1 MARNKRNMFLFGGA
15 AAVVALAT
23 VIGSVNSVERTSA
36 GGPIGTGGGSL
47 MARRY
52 DGGVPVDPAKDQASR
67 DAVVASVASK
77 GKTEIIV
84 EVAAKLSPNASA
96 QSRANTIAAAQDN
109 VIASVKGSANVV
121 ARTTSLPVMLVSVD
135 EEAAR
140 GLANSTAVVSMMEN
154 RYAAPTLDE
163 TIPLIG
169 GPNVYNQGVTGKG
182 WSVAILDTAQD
193 TSHPFFS
200 ERVLEE
206 LCFSSN
212 SDYANSIC
220 PNGDDT
226 DEGPGAAANC
236 QVDWCRHGTHVAG
249 IAAGNGYGG
258 SGVAP
263 DAGII
268 SINVFM
274 ELKECAGEEHCIR
287 SSVYD
292 RIAAMNWVLEHHD
305 EYKIA
310 AVNMSIGGGQYFDQ
324 ASCDADNGPE
334 KAAIDALVAANVAVL
349 IASGNEEFSDSLGA
363 PGCIS
368 SAIAVGSTTKQDE
381 ISDFSNSSDMLDIL
395 APGSDI
401 VSAAPGGGWATLS
414 GTSMATPHVA
424 GAFTLL
430 RSAKPSATVQEIY
443 TALANGGKQIR
454 DPRNGI
460 TRSRIQ
466 LDSALQKLRAG
477 GGSQPNPNPAPR
489 PSPTRPAPQR
499 GPVNDDQDNPTEI
512 NSANF
517 RDTVDVRT
525 ATASDDS
532 PIQPTYYC
540 PEGGIFEKSV
550 WYSFTAP
557 SDGYLTITTQGSN
570 YDTIMSVWKGS
581 RGAPYQTGCSDD
593 DRYPNVLTSTISG
606 WVQAGTTFR
615 IQVAAWDDGGT
626 LVFSSR
632 FQAYNASS
640 VVPGSAE
647 GATFDAAE

>member
-1 MARNKRNMFLFGGA
+1 MARNKRNLFLFGGA

-23 VIGSVNSVERTSA
+23 VIGTVTGASRSNAEEQVGS
-36 GGPIGTGGGSL
+36 GGGSL
-47 MARRY
+47 LARKY
-52 DGGVPVDPAKDQASR
+52 SVPAQVDPAKDKASR

-77 GKTEIIV
+77 GKTEVIV

-96 QSRANTIAAAQDN
+96 QNRANTIAAAQDN
-109 VIASVKGSANVV
+109 LIASVKGSANVV
-121 ARTTSLPVMLVSVD
+121 ARTSNLPVMLVSVD

-140 GLANSTAVVSMMEN
+140 NLANSSAVVSMQEN
-154 RYAAPTLDE
+154 RLAKPTLDE

-169 GPNVYNQGVTGKG
+169 GPAVYNQGITGKG

-200 ERVLEE
+200 DRVLEE

-220 PNGDDT
+220 PNGEDS
-226 DEGPGAAANC
+226 EIGPGAAANC
-236 QVDWCRHGTHVAG
+236 QVDWCNHGTHVAG

-263 DAGII
+263 GAGII

-274 ELKECAGEEHCIR
+274 ELKECAGEERCIR

-292 RIAAMNWVLEHHD
+292 RIAAMDWVLAHHD

-349 IASGNEEFSDSLGA
+349 IASGNEEYTDSLSG

-381 ISDFSNSSDMLDIL
+381 ISSFSNSSDMLDIL

-401 VSAAPGGGWATLS
+401 VSSAPGEGWATMS

-430 RSAKPSATVQEIY
+430 RSAKPTASVQDIY
-443 TALANGGKQIR
+443 NALVNGGKPIT
-454 DPRNGI
+454 DDRNGL

-466 LDSALQKLRAG
+466 LDSALRLLVNG
-477 GGSQPNPNPAPR
+477 GGSQPNPGPR

-499 GPVNDDQDNPTEI
+499 GPVNDDQGNPTEI
-512 NSANF
+512 NNANF
-517 RDTVDVRT
+517 RDTIDVRN
-525 ATASDDS
+525 ATTSDDS
-532 PIQPTYYC
+532 PIRPTSFC

-557 SDGYLTITTQGSN
+557 ADGYLTISTQGSN
-570 YDTIMSVWKGS
+570 YDTIMSVWQGS
-581 RGAPYQTGCSDD
+581 RGAAYQVGCNDD
-593 DRYPNVLTSTISG
+593 DRYPNLLTSTIGG
-606 WVQAGTTFR
+606 WVRAGTTFR

-640 VVPGSAE
+640 VTPGNVQ
-647 GATFDAAE
+647 GATFEAVE

>member
-1 MARNKRNMFLFGGA
+1 MARNKRNLFLFGGA
-15 AAVVALAT
+15 AAVIALAT
-23 VIGSVNSVERTSA
+23 VVGTVSGASRSSDEEL
-36 GGPIGTGGGSL
+36 IGTGGGSL
-47 MARRY
+47 MARKY
-52 DGGVPVDPAKDQASR
+52 SAAAPIDPAKDQASR
-67 DAVVASVASK
+67 DAVVAAVASK

-109 VIASVKGSANVV
+109 LIASVKGSANVV

-135 EEAAR
+135 EAAAR
-140 GLANSTAVVSMMEN
+140 DLANSTAVVSMMEN
-154 RYAAPTLDE
+154 RLASPTLDE

-169 GPNVYNQGVTGKG
+169 GPAVYNQGVTGNG

-200 ERVLEE
+200 DRVLEE

-212 SDYANSIC
+212 TDWANSIC
-220 PNGDDT
+220 PSGEDS
-226 DEGPGAAANC
+226 EIGPGAAANC
-236 QVDWCRHGTHVAG
+236 QVDWCDHGTHVAG

-263 DAGII
+263 GAGVIA
-268 SINVFM
+268 INVFM

-292 RIAAMNWVLEHHD
+292 RIAAMNWVLENH
-305 EYKIA
+305 EAYKIA
-310 AVNMSIGGGQYFDQ
+310 AINMSIGGGQYFDQ

-334 KAAIDALVAANVAVL
+334 KAAIDALMAANVAVL

-381 ISDFSNSSDMLDIL
+381 ISYFSNSSDMLDIL

-401 VSAAPGGGWATLS
+401 VSSAPGESWATMS

-430 RSAKPSATVQEIY
+430 RSAKPGASVRDIY
-443 TALANGGKQIR
+443 NALVNGGKPLE
-454 DPRNGI
+454 DDRNGI

-466 LDSALQKLRAG
+466 LDSALRLLMNG
-477 GGSQPNPNPAPR
+477 GGSQPNPGPR

-499 GPVNDDQDNPTEI
+499 GPVNDDQDSPTEI

-517 RDTVDVRT
+517 RESIDVRT
-525 ATASDDS
+525 ATTSDDS

-557 SDGYLTITTQGSN
+557 ADGYLTISTQGSN
-570 YDTIMSVWKGS
+570 YDTIMSVWQGS
-581 RGAPYQTGCSDD
+581 RGAPYQVGCNDD

-606 WVQAGTTFR
+606 WVSAGTTFR

-640 VVPGSAE
+640 VTPRSVE
-647 GATFDAAE
+647 GATFEAVE

>member
-1 MARNKRNMFLFGGA
+1 MARNKRNLFLFGGA

-23 VIGSVNSVERTSA
+23 VIGTVTGASRSNAEEPV
-36 GGPIGTGGGSL
+36 GTGGGSL
-47 MARRY
+47 MAHRY
-52 DGGVPVDPAKDQASR
+52 TGAAQVDPAKDQASR
-67 DAVVASVASK
+67 DAVVASVAAK

-109 VIASVKGSANVV
+109 LIASVKGSANVV
-121 ARTTSLPVMLVSVD
+121 ARTSSLPVMLVSVD

-140 GLANSTAVVSMMEN
+140 SLANSTAVVSMMEN
-154 RYAAPTLDE
+154 RLDKPLLDE

-200 ERVLEE
+200 DRVLEE
-206 LCFSSN
+206 VCFSSN

-220 PNGDDT
+220 PSGEDS
-226 DEGPGAAANC
+226 EIGPGAAANC
-236 QVDWCRHGTHVAG
+236 QVDWCDHGTHVAG

-263 DAGII
+263 EAGIV

-305 EYKIA
+305 EYRIA

-349 IASGNEEFSDSLGA
+349 IASGNEAFTDSLSG

-368 SAIAVGSTTKQDE
+368 SAIAVGSTTKQDQ
-381 ISDFSNSSDMLDIL
+381 ISSFSNSSDMLDIL

-401 VSAAPGGGWATLS
+401 VSSAPGGGWATMS
-414 GTSMATPHVA
+414 GTSMATPHVT

-430 RSAKPSATVQEIY
+430 RSARPDATVQDIY
-443 TALANGGKQIR
+443 NALANGGKPIT
-454 DPRNGI
+454 DSRNGI

-466 LDSALQKLRAG
+466 LDTALRLLTN
-477 GGSQPNPNPAPR
+477 GGSGTQPNPAPR
-489 PSPTRPAPQR
+489 PAPTRPAPQR
-499 GPVNDDQDNPTEI
+499 GPVNDDQDNPTVI
-512 NSANF
+512 SSANF

-525 ATASDDS
+525 ATTSDDS

-540 PEGGIFEKSV
+540 PDGGIFEKSV

-557 SDGYLTITTQGSN
+557 SDGYLTISTQGSN
-570 YDTIMSVWKGS
+570 YDTIMSVWQGS
-581 RGAPYQTGCSDD
+581 RGAPYQVGCNDD
-593 DRYPNVLTSTISG
+593 DRYPNVLTSTIGG
-606 WVQAGTTFR
+606 WVRAGTTFR

-626 LVFSSR
+626 LVFSSQ

-640 VVPGSAE
+640 FVPGSAQ
-647 GATFDAAE
+647 GATFEAVE